1 MTIPHLTAQEARH
14 RLLEFST
21 LFDTVRLVD
30 VQKGRILFITEGGE
44 LKESTT
50 FCFNP
55 WKKGRRCL
63 NCISSKAYA
72 IKGRATKLEF
82 LDDAVFTVISQYVV
96 VDEKPCVLEFVYKV
110 EDSVLLDA
118 IGKSHLV
125 RLLAENNREISTDF
139 LTQVHNRRYLDE
151 QISMLT
157 ADGVVMLDVDN
168 FKQVNDRYG
177 HGVGDMVLRFV
188 ASALKSVA
196 RSGDFVA
203 RYGGDEFTV
212 VFEYI
217 DRDGFQSCLEKIVS
231 SVRAIKIPDHPDLRL
246 SVSIGAHWGK
256 SFVQDALPIADKL
269 LYQAKQKK
277 DCWVI
282 D

>member
-96 VDEKPCVLEFVYKV
+96 VDEKPCVLEVVYKV

-139 LTQVHNRRYLDE
+139 LTQVHNRRYLEE

-157 ADGVVMLDVDN
+157 ADGVAMLDVDN

-177 HGVGDMVLRFV
+177 HEVGDRVLRGV
-188 ASALKSVA
+188 AAAIKSSV
-196 RSGDFVA
+196 RSQDFVA
-203 RYGGDEFTV
+203 RYGGDEFVV
-212 VFEYI
+212 VFEEVGKE
-217 DRDGFQSCLEKIVS
+217 DFQGCLERMLS
-231 SVRAIKIPDHPDLRL
+231 SVRSVEVPGYPDLHL

-256 SFVQDALPIADKL
+256 LFVQDALPIADKL

-277 DCWVI
+277 DCQVV